1 MIRRRADACVV
12 HRPALV
18 DFVERR
24 ASGPESP
31 AALDHL
37 ARCTACERDLTE
49 VAQTVIALRR
59 LGARAGEV
67 EAPADGW
74 ATLRERIERS
84 QRAADDAARRF
95 RRAFGGA
102 VVAIAMVAMV
112 AVPSL
117 SGTVTSGLDEGI
129 AAVPAAGSPNTAEA
143 RRYDPIAQPLTEGI
157 VLAIAGGDPARF
169 PLAERVS
176 VSPMST
182 DRRRPSRPVAYAP
195 ISAPPTTPRTALR
208 T

>member
-1 MIRRRADACVV
+1 MTRRRDDPCVAF
-12 HRPALV
+12 RPTLV

-24 ASGPESP
+24 ALGPDSP

-37 ARCTACERDLTE
+37 GRCMRCERDLTE

-59 LGARAGEV
+59 LGARASAV

-74 ATLRERIERS
+74 AMLRERLERS

-102 VVAIAMVAMV
+102 VVAVAVVAMI
-112 AVPSL
+112 AIPSL
-117 SGTVTSGLDEGI
+117 TGTVTLSVDSGAESMVG
-129 AAVPAAGSPNTAEA
+129 ARPPAEA
-143 RRYDPIAQPLTEGI
+143 RRYDPHGLRLTEGI
-157 VLAIAGGDPARF
+157 VLAIAGREPGRF

-176 VSPMST
+176 ARPMST
-182 DRRRPSRPVAYAP
+182 DRRRPSRGLTNAP
-195 ISAPPTTPRTALR
+195 TIPLFTAPRTAYR